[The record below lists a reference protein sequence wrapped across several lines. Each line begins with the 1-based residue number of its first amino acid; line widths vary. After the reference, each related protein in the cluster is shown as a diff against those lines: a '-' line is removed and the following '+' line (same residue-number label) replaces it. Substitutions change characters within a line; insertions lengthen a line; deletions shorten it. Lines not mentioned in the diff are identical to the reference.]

1 MDILKSR
8 IDPVR
13 NFANLPLASFII
25 WQLWTNFVIHV
36 QASNWVDT
44 PKTWLK
50 MRIIGGSLPFG
61 RSTIVYRIGSNVS
74 LLKVVRK
81 ITMANKMD
89 LVEKVAQTIGCTKA
103 DAERAVE
110 SMIETITTVLK
121 RGEEV
126 SIAGLG
132 IFEAK
137 TRAGRT
143 GRNPRTGAT
152 IQIKA
157 MKVPKFRASK
167 TLKDA
172 IK

>member
-1 MDILKSR
+1 M
-8 IDPVR
+8 
-13 NFANLPLASFII
+13 N
-25 WQLWTNFVIHV
+25 
-36 QASNWVDT
+36 DT
-44 PKTWLK
+44 D
-50 MRIIGGSLPFG
+50 
-61 RSTIVYRIGSNVS
+61 YR
-74 LLKVVRK
+74 
-81 ITMANKMD
+81 MANKVD
-89 LVEKVAQTIGCTKA
+89 LAEKVQSAISSTKA

-110 SMIETITTVLK
+110 AVDDAITDYLK
-121 RGEEV
+121 KGEDV